1 MRRIMHCPRS
11 LSLKAGLSFLLAC
24 AFLGLV
30 PLASGQLQGSL
41 QSVAITGPYRLSGT
55 VVNSAT
61 GAPIRRALVQ
71 VYLGAS
77 HAMLTDGEGRFE
89 FNDLPAGQTVVG
101 VQKPGFFSE
110 QDLGQRLM
118 LSPPAMIEVG
128 PEENPLVLKLVP
140 EGIIFGRV
148 DADGEPLENLPIK
161 VIALRVVNGR
171 KRWEQQGTATTDE
184 DGSFRIANLSPGIYY
199 IAAGPR
205 QDFDPAAGK
214 PRAAGGYSEVF
225 YPDVPEIEAAT
236 PIEIVPG
243 EQTEADLSLKA
254 EQIYQ
259 VSGTVVGSATS
270 RGVSLQFV
278 NRSGESLGV
287 PVQFDP
293 KTGKFQTSIA
303 AGSYTLRARAQDSDG
318 SSWIADLP
326 LTVAADVVGLRVV
339 LGRGIS
345 IPVSV
350 RTDYINPS
358 ARDMVVIGRGGPP
371 VNIGLNS
378 ATTLLSAE
386 TYYASTMPNGID
398 QALAIRDVTPG
409 KYSADIN
416 SSGEWYVASAQCGAT
431 DLLSDDLTILPGAHP
446 PPVELVLRND
456 GATLTGSISSE
467 GHPESGAV
475 LLVAHHGKP
484 RLTLADQGNGFQFSE
499 LAPGD
504 YDVLAFDHA
513 DRLEYTN
520 PEILNAYLGKATHV
534 TLLANGKSQIT
545 VDLIHVEQP

>member
-1 MRRIMHCPRS
+1 MHCSRS
-11 LSLKAGLSFLLAC
+11 LSIKAEFSFLLAC
-24 AFLGLV
+24 VFLGLV
-30 PLASGQLQGSL
+30 PRASGQPQGSL
-41 QSVAITGPYRLSGT
+41 QSASITGPYKLSGI

-61 GAPIRRALVQ
+61 GSPIRRALVQ

-128 PEENPLVLKLVP
+128 PEENPLVLKLIP

-171 KRWEQQGTATTDE
+171 KRWEQVGTAMTDE
-184 DGSFRIANLSPGIYY
+184 DGSFRIANLPPATYY

-214 PRAAGGYSEVF
+214 PRPAGGYSEVF

-254 EQIYQ
+254 EQVYQ
-259 VSGTVVGSATS
+259 VSGTVVGAAIS

-350 RTDYINPS
+350 RTDHINPP
-358 ARDMVVIGRGGPP
+358 ARDDMVVDGRGAQP

-378 ATTLLSAE
+378 ATPLLSAE
-386 TYYASTMPNGID
+386 SYYASTIPNGID
-398 QALAIRDVTPG
+398 QALAIRDISPG

-416 SSGEWYVASAQCGAT
+416 PSGEWYVASAQCGAT

-467 GHPESGAV
+467 GHPESGTV

-484 RLTLADQGNGFQFSE
+484 KLTLADQGNGFQFSAV
-499 LAPGD
+499 APGD

-513 DRLEYTN
+513 ERLEYTN
-520 PEILNAYLGKATHV
+520 PEILNVYLGKAAHV

-545 VDLIHVEQP
+545 VDLIHVE